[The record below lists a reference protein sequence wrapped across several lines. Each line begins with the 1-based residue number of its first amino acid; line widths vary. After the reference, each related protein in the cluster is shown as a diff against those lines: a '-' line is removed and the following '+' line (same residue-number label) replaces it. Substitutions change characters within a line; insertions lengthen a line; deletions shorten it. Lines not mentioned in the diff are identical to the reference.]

1 MQKKGDFF
9 ARIFDITMNIIISG
23 CTNDHGKGDTRKEGK
38 EREEEGEEEEE
49 EEEERER
56 DRPNREAH
64 NDHMNKNPNPPP
76 GTPNGIVLRWSGV
89 QRF

>member
-1 MQKKGDFF
+1 
-9 ARIFDITMNIIISG
+9 MNIIISG

-49 EEEERER
+49 REG

-64 NDHMNKNPNPPP
+64 NDHMNKNPKLSFPSFLVSPFP
-76 GTPNGIVLRWSGV
+76 
-89 QRF
+89 